1 MGEFTLKKLRKLRRT
16 YFLIWRTIGYVKWK
30 KKALELFSS
39 VHDLDT
45 LARIMRRKKLAAEK
59 ISECT
64 STILIGGVIT
74 FIIKFILNSSS
85 KITSWQDVINI
96 FEMYPAFTII
106 LFGCFFV
113 AVNKHDSMS
122 FYDECLT
129 IIGYLDKCNTK

>member
-16 YFLIWRTIGYVKWK
+16 YFLILRTIGYVKWK

-39 VHDLDT
+39 AHDLDT

-59 ISECT
+59 ISESA
-64 STILIGGVIT
+64 STILIGDIIA
-74 FIIKFILNSSS
+74 FIIKLILDRSS
-85 KITSWQDVINI
+85 KITSCQDVINI

-106 LFGCFFV
+106 LFVCFFV
-113 AVNKHDSMS
+113 ALNYNDSVS

-129 IIGYLDKCNTK
+129 IIKYLDKCNTK